1 MGIEVIDLYA
11 GYRRGDFVLRG
22 VNIVIQGDAVIL
34 GPNGSGKTTLLRAI
48 TGITVFKKGRILI
61 DELDVESI
69 RGRPGIIST
78 NLPEVVISSRLP
90 VKHFASF
97 YLDLTSGDL
106 DYFKDLV
113 LRLGGVEVL
122 EKRYHELSAGL
133 KKIVLN
139 ALAIATRARY
149 ILLDEPFENLD
160 PARRVAV
167 LREILNSTG
176 VKVVDTHATWL
187 IKSLPE
193 WDVYLMAEGLI
204 YGPLKPREL
213 EELRVS
219 TSPVEDAVLRVKLK
233 NGEVFLSKST
243 GTPLSS
249 LESLDKLYE
258 VLTWRY

>member
-1 MGIEVIDLYA
+1 
-11 GYRRGDFVLRG
+11 
-22 VNIVIQGDAVIL
+22 
-34 GPNGSGKTTLLRAI
+34 LRAI
-48 TGITVFKKGRILI
+48 AGITVSKKGRILI
-61 DELDVESI
+61 DGLDVESI
-69 RGRPGIIST
+69 RGRPDIIST

-90 VKHFASF
+90 VKHVASF
-97 YLDLTSGDL
+97 YLDLTSGDF

-213 EELRVS
+213 EEL
-219 TSPVEDAVLRVKLK
+219 
-233 NGEVFLSKST
+233 KSIHK
-243 GTPLSS
+243 P
-249 LESLDKLYE
+249 
-258 VLTWRY
+258 R